1 MMERKQKDEPEVVDR
16 YKKTEVSRHNKP
28 NAHLYSRVCDSRH
41 KTYTSSSPVK
51 RQPRKRK

>member
-16 YKKTEVSRHNKP
+16 YKKTEVSRQNKP

-41 KTYTSSSPVK
+41 KTYSTSPVK